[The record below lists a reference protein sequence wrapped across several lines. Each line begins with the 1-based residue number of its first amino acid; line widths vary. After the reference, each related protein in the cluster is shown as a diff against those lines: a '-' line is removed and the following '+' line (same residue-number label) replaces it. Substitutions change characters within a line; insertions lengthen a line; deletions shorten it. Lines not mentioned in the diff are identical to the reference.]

1 VNPIYKVPWFRPY
14 PVGEQIPGAEV
25 RIDAIIFQMESPAVL
40 VWDYLDRHGRP
51 DRQKFP
57 YRYRCLSCYAA
68 SGDEDGFRTQ
78 CEQLQRLTDGP
89 TEEQQSQMADHA
101 KQHSIM
107 YAWAR
112 GLK

>member
-25 RIDAIIFQMESPAVL
+25 RIDAIIFQMELANL
-40 VWDYLDRHGRP
+40 LNWDYLDYHDRP

-57 YRYRCLSCYAA
+57 YRFRCLSCYAA
-68 SGDEDGFRTQ
+68 SGDNDSFRTQ
-78 CEQLQRLTDGP
+78 CEQLQRLKDGP
-89 TEEQQSQMADHA
+89 TQEQQDQMSDHA
-101 KQHSIM
+101 RQHTIM
-107 YAWAR
+107 YSWAK

>member
-1 VNPIYKVPWFRPY
+1 MNPIWKVPWFLPRF
-14 PVGEQIPGAEV
+14 VDEQIPGAEV
-25 RIDAIIFQMESPAVL
+25 RIEAIIFRLEPAVL
-40 VWDYLDRHGRP
+40 LNWDYVDRH
-51 DRQKFP
+51 DRTDSQKFP

-89 TEEQQSQMADHA
+89 TEKQQSQMADHA

-107 YAWAR
+107 YAWAK